1 MFYCSLAGPALHG
14 SFKPRMDT
22 QRDMPA
28 NCPGDSDT
36 RPGVALGEIKQE
48 LMADESQDSPES
60 ARMRANKKMRS
71 EDSYNASMPS
81 ASHSSSTLL
90 YEAHEGTGTSS
101 VRNTDAMDNQLAL
114 FLGLRGIDQDQVRR
128 AGMEERAN
136 ILPQLE
142 AELRQCS
149 MLKLVQFFR
158 QFLERDDFDSFAKQ
172 LYTWIQDAPAARR
185 EEVSNQ
191 TCEQHLHEDSM
202 SYLDEDKLRLLHIFR
217 SLLETEANTSCTQ
230 FERGF
235 ELTSWSRLSCQRR
248 QNKWPVVSMTPCCLV
263 RSKYGINGCM
273 RKALKPTGCR
283 CRSMI
288 LYASFG
294 ETTGLNTSEL
304 LEVPYQSS
312 RQSCSTHFSRS
323 YRHLYCTVQQQS
335 PVANSEG
342 DSWNI

>member
-48 LMADESQDSPES
+48 LMADESKDSPES
-60 ARMRANKKMRS
+60 ARMRANKRKIRN
-71 EDSYNASMPS
+71 EDSYNASVPS

-128 AGMEERAN
+128 AGMEFYFLAYGYGAQAERAN

-191 TCEQHLHEDSM
+191 ICEQHLHEDSM

-230 FERGF
+230 FEK
-235 ELTSWSRLSCQRR
+235 RLR
-248 QNKWPVVSMTPCCLV
+248 
-263 RSKYGINGCM
+263 
-273 RKALKPTGCR
+273 AD
-283 CRSMI
+283 
-288 LYASFG
+288 
-294 ETTGLNTSEL
+294 L
-304 LEVPYQSS
+304 LEQTVMPAEAEQVA
-312 RQSCSTHFSRS
+312 SCFYDALLSGEVEIWNQWLHEEGLEA
-323 YRHLYCTVQQQS
+323 YWM
-335 PVANSEG
+335 PV
-342 DSWNI
+342 